1 MSYAGSIAQINSG
14 AEKLEALRST
24 IEGMDMDSIWE
35 GSAHD
40 KQKSNLEALLSAL
53 SIQIQ
58 NCNTLTEAMAL
69 IDQYDEADKSVQ
81 SYADTLSSLDR
92 NSDNYQSNYDY
103 YNRQYNSAVLNRNKL
118 KQDVESTLA
127 GITATYSETL
137 TDITPV
143 EVAST
148 VDTYKDTVSLG
159 NSINSSLNM
168 KKIVASVSYGSL
180 DDSKMQPNFNNRDAW
195 VSANPYAQSG
205 NTGQCT
211 WFAWGRFY
219 EIYGYDPG
227 FRGNGN
233 QCVGQLV
240 NKHPD
245 KFEKSRTPVAGAVF
259 STGLGERYGHVG
271 IVLEVDEE
279 HDRIV
284 IQDGNY
290 NGRSD
295 SFAVAQKDWG
305 TKEYSLAEFNAR
317 RGGTIYAVPKN

>member
-1 MSYAGSIAQINSG
+1 MSYASSIAQINEN

-24 IEGMDMDSIWE
+24 ISEMDMDSIWE
-35 GSAHD
+35 GTAHD
-40 KQKSNLEALLSAL
+40 KQKSNLETLLTALTT
-53 SIQIQ
+53 QIG
-58 NCNTLTEAMAL
+58 NCNTLTAAMAL
-69 IDQYDEADKSVQ
+69 IDQYDDADKSAE
-81 SYADTLSSLDR
+81 SYANTMSGLNKDAE
-92 NSDNYQSNYDY
+92 NYQSTYDY
-103 YNRQYNSAVLNRNKL
+103 YRRQYNSAIL
-118 KQDVESTLA
+118 KRDKIKKEVESTLS
-127 GITATYSETL
+127 GITGTYTECL
-137 TDITPV
+137 TDLTPV
-143 EVAST
+143 EVTST
-148 VDTYKDTVSLG
+148 VDIYKETIALEDTIS
-159 NSINSSLNM
+159 SSLDM
-168 KKIVASVSYGSL
+168 KKIVSSVSYGKL
-180 DDSKMQPNFNNRDAW
+180 DESKMNPNFDNTEAW

-245 KFEKSRTPVAGAVF
+245 KFEKSKTPVAGAVF
-259 STGLGERYGHVG
+259 STGLGEKYGHVG

-279 HDRIV
+279 NDRIV

-290 NGRSD
+290 NGKSD

-305 TKEYSLAEFNAR
+305 TKEYSLSEFNAK
-317 RGGTIYAVPKN
+317 RGGTVYAVPKS

>member
-1 MSYAGSIAQINSG
+1 MSYASSIAQINSG
-14 AEKLEALRST
+14 AEKLETLRTT

-35 GSAHD
+35 GAAHD
-40 KQKSNLEALLSAL
+40 KQKSNLETLLSGL
-53 SIQIQ
+53 SAQIQ
-58 NCNTLTEAMAL
+58 NCNTLTAAMAL
-69 IDQYDEADKSVQ
+69 IDQYDEADRSAE
-81 SYADTLSSLDR
+81 SYANTMSSLDR
-92 NSDNYQSNYDY
+92 NADNYQSNYDY
-103 YNRQYNSAVLNRNKL
+103 YRRQYNSAVLKRDKI

-127 GITATYSETL
+127 GITVTYSETL
-137 TDITPV
+137 TDLTPK
-143 EVAST
+143 EVTST
-148 VDTYKDTVSLG
+148 IDIFKETISLG
-159 NSINSSLNM
+159 DNISSSLDM
-168 KKIVASVSYGSL
+168 KKIVSSVSYGKL
-180 DDSKMQPNFNNRDAW
+180 DDSKMSPNFDNREAW

-245 KFEKSRTPVAGAVF
+245 KFEKSKTPVAGAVF
-259 STGLGERYGHVG
+259 STGLGEKYGHVG

-279 HDRIV
+279 NDRIV

-290 NGRSD
+290 NGKSD

-305 TKEYSLAEFNAR
+305 TKEYSLAEFNAK
-317 RGGTIYAVPKN
+317 RGGTVYAVPKN